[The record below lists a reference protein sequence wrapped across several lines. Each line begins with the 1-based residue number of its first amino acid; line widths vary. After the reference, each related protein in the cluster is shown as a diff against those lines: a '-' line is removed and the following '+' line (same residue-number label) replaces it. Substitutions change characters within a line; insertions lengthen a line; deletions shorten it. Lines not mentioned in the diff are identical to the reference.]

1 MKSILIYTFR
11 TFTYIKDLYTMADE
25 VFVLGKLKEDFLKL
39 EKLIAQGKYD
49 YTVGIGKGNNRSM
62 FETKGVNKFNK
73 GNIIKEGKELYQ
85 LAYPIEGYFPIGVNN
100 SYTTSFCNWGI
111 YNAKVIEDNNLQVE
125 HSFIHISE
133 KDIQILKE
141 YLASK
146 RVFFLKRG

>member
-49 YTVGIGKGNNRSM
+49 YTVGIGKSNNRSM

-100 SYTTSFCNWGI
+100 SYTTSFCNW
-111 YNAKVIEDNNLQVE
+111 
-125 HSFIHISE
+125 
-133 KDIQILKE
+133 
-141 YLASK
+141 
-146 RVFFLKRG
+146 